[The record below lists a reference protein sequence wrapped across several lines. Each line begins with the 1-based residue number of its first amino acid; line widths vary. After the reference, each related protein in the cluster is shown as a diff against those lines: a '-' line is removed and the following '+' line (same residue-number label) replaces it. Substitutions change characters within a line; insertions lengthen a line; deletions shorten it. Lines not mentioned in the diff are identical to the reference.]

1 MEDVLDL
8 YHEPY
13 DPAYPVVC
21 FDEGGK
27 QLFAETR
34 IPLPML
40 PGQTQRFDYEYERCG
55 TANLFMFFEPLAA
68 WRQVTVTDQ
77 HTMLDFAHC
86 LRDLVDIQRPHA
98 KLIRVVLDNLAT
110 HSLAALYEAFEPAQA
125 RRIAQKLE
133 FHYTPKHG
141 SWLNMA
147 EIELGVLQRQCLD
160 RRIDNKAFLT
170 TELQAWQEQRN
181 QQANTVNWHFS
192 TADARL
198 KLRKLYPSFNA

>member
-13 DPAYPVVC
+13 DPDFPVIC

-34 IPLPML
+34 APLPMQ
-40 PGQTQRFDYEYERCG
+40 PGEPYRFDYEYERRG

-68 WRQVTVTDQ
+68 WRHVKVTER
-77 HTMLDFAHC
+77 HTMVDFAHC
-86 LRDLVDIQRPHA
+86 LKELVDVHRPQA
-98 KLIRVVLDNLAT
+98 KLIRIVLDNLST
-110 HSLAALYEAFEPAQA
+110 HKPAALYEAFDPVEA
-125 RRIAQKLE
+125 RRIAQKLV

-160 RRIDNKAFLT
+160 RRIDNTSFLT
-170 TELQAWQEQRN
+170 SEVLAWQRRRN
-181 QQANTVNWHFS
+181 RDASTVHWHFS
-192 TADARL
+192 TADARH
-198 KLRKLYPSFNA
+198 KLYKLYPSFQP